1 MTFNRTSCTR
11 LHIWLYVGLA
21 ALCQSNQ
28 ALAAESSLSVTVTA
42 VQPQTEYQAARLYS
56 GNIKAARSSEL
67 GFKFGGT
74 VAKVEV
80 ALGAQVANGTLLAS
94 LDTASAQA
102 ALSQTKADV
111 SLAAANLEAVQAEL
125 QLAQQTEQRF
135 RDLRAKGHVAKQT
148 YEEQQLSL
156 RAKTAQ
162 RSVAAAQL
170 QRAEAGR
177 LTAAVALRE
186 SQIRAPYA
194 GRIQTRYVDE
204 GSQVAPGQPILRIIE
219 IGKLEAHIGIPQK
232 VAASMQAGDTHNI
245 VWSGQALP
253 AKLMTLLPEI
263 DPNTRTQ
270 TAVYQLEQST
280 LPIGAVVELQLDQA
294 IVEPGYWVPL
304 AALTESERG
313 LWGLYVVNS
322 EQTVERRLIEV
333 LHSNDVQAFVRGTLQ
348 PNDQVIST
356 GVHRVVPG
364 QQVRVAP
371 ARMTPVKVNPGPQ
384 DAISPISLAPT
395 R

>member
-1 MTFNRTSCTR
+1 M
-11 LHIWLYVGLA
+11 LA
-21 ALCQSNQ
+21 LIQ
-28 ALAAESSLSVTVTA
+28 ALLLSSHALAVNDSLNVSVTQ

-74 VAKVEV
+74 IAKVEV

-94 LDTASAQA
+94 LDTAAAQA
-102 ALSQTKADV
+102 ALSQAKADV
-111 SLAAANLEAVQAEL
+111 SLAAANLEARQAEL

-135 RDLRAKGHVAKQT
+135 RDLRAQGHVAKQT
-148 YEEQQLSL
+148 YEEQQLNL
-156 RAKTAQ
+156 RANTAQ
-162 RSVAAAQL
+162 RSVAGAQL

-204 GSQVAPGQPILRIIE
+204 GSQVSPGQPILRIIE
-219 IGKLEAHIGIPQK
+219 IGKLEAHIGLPQK

-245 VWSGQALP
+245 LWSDQVLP
-253 AKLMTLLPEI
+253 ATLMTLLPEI

-270 TAVYQLEQST
+270 TAIYQLAQSS
-280 LPIGAVVELQLDQA
+280 LPIGAVVELQLEQA
-294 IVEPGYWVPL
+294 IIEPGYWVPL
-304 AALTESERG
+304 TALTESERG
-313 LWGLYVVNS
+313 LWGLYIVNP
-322 EQTVERRLIEV
+322 EQIVERRLVEV
-333 LHSNDVQAFVRGTLQ
+333 LHSNDAQAFVRGTLQ

-364 QQVRVAP
+364 QQVRVAN
-371 ARMTPVKVNPGPQ
+371 ART
-384 DAISPISLAPT
+384 PISLAPT
-395 R
+395 PR